1 MTPLEWTLICTAGLG
16 VSALGTIVGLGGGVF
31 MVPIL
36 VAGFGVPL
44 KVAIPAVTVCIFP
57 SSLLTTFF
65 NARRRR
71 IDYRAAIGLEIP
83 SLIGAVTGAAL
94 IDVVAV
100 GPLQGAFA
108 LFVAFMGVRIL
119 RKPPEGDGGVWH
131 RINSLPPCI
140 YHRRGELTYH
150 TGVPAL
156 GLFGFASGL
165 VAGLFGVGGGIIKTP
180 VMLRIFRMPAQ
191 MAVAT
196 AIFTIVFTSA
206 TAATTHW
213 RHGNMDWGLALP
225 MSASF
230 LVGSLLANTF
240 GAGLKSEL
248 LERIMGLTMLAAA
261 AIMLLK
267 AIG

>member
-165 VAGLFGVGGGIIKTP
+165 VAGLFGVGGPARHEGGDP
-180 VMLRIFRMPAQ
+180 REGDAGHERHGRDRAADRREQAAAEERAAAGGHAAAEPAQ
-191 MAVAT
+191 
-196 AIFTIVFTSA
+196 
-206 TAATTHW
+206 
-213 RHGNMDWGLALP
+213 
-225 MSASF
+225 
-230 LVGSLLANTF
+230 
-240 GAGLKSEL
+240 
-248 LERIMGLTMLAAA
+248 
-261 AIMLLK
+261 
-267 AIG
+267 